1 MLKGFEAILV
11 LNFLFASCDKARI
24 ASKLTRSSKRN
35 KRFAPFTPPPLSLF
49 DPRHQF
55 DRREPFPIDEY
66 LVDPRGNG
74 LPRYSLRQFQ
84 SASMTGV
91 SVI

>member
-49 DPRHQF
+49 DQF
-55 DRREPFPIDEY
+55 DRRERFPIDEY